1 MTPVPDEQATA
12 GPARVEE
19 GDREDRA
26 RKFPARAPDDIP
38 GGILALRKYSG
49 RAGYYL
55 NITEMARDLDVTP
68 GADHVHVSYE
78 DGELGFEVLKQVTDM
93 DESNPNVR
101 KVIDNG
107 PNVRVSPPRELLG
120 EYGVGIAIDDYP
132 EDDPYLF
139 QPLYEPDAAWFLLL
153 PLGHASEV
161 FRDVPDEPVP
171 IPEATVTEVVREVGA
186 DRGDVDDALSEV
198 NRTLAP
204 ATFAAAEIPLAGE
217 PTVLDSEG
225 RRLGV
230 YYLSQP
236 DFRGLA
242 MDIYEFDPGIAQAL
256 WYLHTEYATGLV
268 SRLFEAEGGTVPED
282 HPLRGRDVGAVVLS
296 LGETP
301 AEGESG
307 DGDGD
312 EAVRHVDVPVDG
324 RVRQLGAQA
333 LGVDSDALD
342 GVLETLT
349 RDLDREA
356 LADADALVDGLD
368 SLTLPYD
375 AEEYDRVRVF
385 FLADGSLTG
394 VVEAVADA
402 DEALAEAASEVHAK
416 QAEQLLR
423 RSGEATADQRTFRR
437 EYDAVVVPAG
447 GNSE

>member
-1 MTPVPDEQATA
+1 MTPAPDEQATA

-19 GDREDRA
+19 GGDRERA
-26 RKFPARAPDDIP
+26 RKFPARAPEEIP
-38 GGILALRKYSG
+38 GGVLALRKYSG

-78 DGELGFEVLKQVTDM
+78 DGELGFEVLKEVTDM

-161 FRDVPDEPVP
+161 FRDAPDEPVP
-171 IPEATVTEVVREVGA
+171 IPEPTVAEVVSEIGA
-186 DRGDVDDALSEV
+186 DRRAVDDALAEL

-204 ATFAAAEIPLAGE
+204 ATFEAAEIPLAGE

-225 RRLGV
+225 HRLGV
-230 YYLSQP
+230 YYLSQA

-256 WYLHTEYATGLV
+256 WYLHTEHATGLV
-268 SRLFEAEGGTVPED
+268 SRLFEAEGESVPDD

-301 AEGESG
+301 AESESDEG
-307 DGDGD
+307 DGV
-312 EAVRHVDVPVDG
+312 VRHVEVPIDG
-324 RVRQLGAQA
+324 RVRQLGVQA
-333 LGVDSDALD
+333 LGVDGDALN
-342 GVLETLT
+342 GVLETLA
-349 RDLDREA
+349 RDLDRET
-356 LADADALVDGLD
+356 LADADALTDDLD
-368 SLTLPYD
+368 PVTLPYD

-385 FLADGSLTG
+385 FLADDSLAG
-394 VVEAVADA
+394 VVESVTDA
-402 DEALAEAASEVHAK
+402 PDGLAEATREVHTK

-447 GNSE
+447 DGDDE

>member
-1 MTPVPDEQATA
+1 MTPAPDEQETA
-12 GPARVEE
+12 GPARVETAAE
-19 GDREDRA
+19 SDRA
-26 RKFPARAPDDIP
+26 RKFPARAPEEIP
-38 GGILALRKYSG
+38 GGVLALRKYSG

-68 GADHVHVSYE
+68 GSDHVHVSFE
-78 DGELGFEVLKQVTDM
+78 DGELGFEVLKEVTDM

-132 EDDPYLF
+132 EEDPYLF

-161 FRDVPDEPVP
+161 FRDAPDEPVP
-171 IPEATVTEVVREVGA
+171 IPEATVAEVVDEIGA
-186 DRGDVDDALSEV
+186 DRRAVEDALAEL

-204 ATFAAAEIPLAGE
+204 ETFAAAEIPLTGD

-242 MDIYEFDPGIAQAL
+242 MDIYEFDPTVAQAL

-268 SRLFEAEGGTVPED
+268 SRLFEVEGASVPED
-282 HPLRGRDVGAVVLS
+282 HPLRGRDVGAIVLS

-301 AEGESG
+301 AEGE
-307 DGDGD
+307 D
-312 EAVRHVDVPVDG
+312 EEGVVRHVEVPIDG
-324 RVRQLGAQA
+324 RVRQLGVQA
-333 LGVDSDALD
+333 LGVDGDALD
-342 GVLETLT
+342 GVLETLA

-356 LADADALVDGLD
+356 LADTGALTDDLD
-368 SLTLPYD
+368 PVTVEYD
-375 AEEYDRVRVF
+375 AEEYDRVRVL
-385 FLADGSLTG
+385 FLVDDSLAE
-394 VVEAVADA
+394 VVEDVTDAPADV
-402 DEALAEAASEVHAK
+402 AEAAREVHTK
-416 QAEQLLR
+416 QAERLLR
-423 RSGEATADQRTFRR
+423 RSGTASGAQRTFRR
-437 EYDAVVVPAG
+437 EYDAVVVPVEG
-447 GNSE
+447 GDSE